1 MKIQQK
7 DLFHG
12 AALTQLTE
20 HPSFKALNKADEKYG
35 HYLVNADCRLMVKL
49 STKKNG
55 PWQFTFQPDDLN
67 TLKSDIASGFKTF
80 VVLVCGKTTVCLLN
94 LRDFKAVVNLNSASV
109 QWVCVDIPR
118 ARMSVRGSKG
128 TLKHA
133 IAHNNFPDKVFA

>member
-20 HPSFKALNKADEKYG
+20 HPSFKALNKADAKYG

-49 STKKNG
+49 TAKGNG

-80 VVLVCGKTTVCLLN
+80 VVLVCGKKTICLLN
-94 LRDFKAVVNLNSASV
+94 RRDFRVVIDLNSASV
-109 QWVCVDIPR
+109 QWVRVEIPR

-128 TLKHA
+128 ALKHA